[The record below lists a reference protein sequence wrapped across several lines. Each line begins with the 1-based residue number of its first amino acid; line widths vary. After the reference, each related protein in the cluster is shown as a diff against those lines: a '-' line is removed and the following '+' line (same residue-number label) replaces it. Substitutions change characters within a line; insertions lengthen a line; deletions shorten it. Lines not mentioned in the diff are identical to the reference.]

1 MVAQRGS
8 QVDLCDVG
16 VHNNVEGQG
25 WGGRMRSLR
34 GFQQAKIMK
43 SSIPTTTTST
53 LLTLFLL
60 SAFTS
65 HLPSAGADAVTD
77 RDGAAIRNGGT
88 YHILP
93 LFGVKNGGLEL
104 AATRNETC
112 PLTVVQSRTAQIFRG
127 LPVRIS
133 SPYRIAY
140 ISEGLILNL
149 AFASSPSCAPTPPNW
164 TVVKGLPE
172 GQGVKLLG
180 YGRSTVSGWFKIEKS
195 SLEYL
200 YKLVFCARASKA
212 CGEIGISVDDEGIN
226 RLVLTEEEGDGIIV
240 EFMKASSVSA

>member
-1 MVAQRGS
+1 MVTPIHCLE
-8 QVDLCDVG
+8 V
-16 VHNNVEGQG
+16 
-25 WGGRMRSLR
+25 
-34 GFQQAKIMK
+34 QQAKIMK

>member
-1 MVAQRGS
+1 
-8 QVDLCDVG
+8 
-16 VHNNVEGQG
+16 
-25 WGGRMRSLR
+25 
-34 GFQQAKIMK
+34 MK
-43 SSIPTTTTST
+43 NRN
-53 LLTLFLL
+53 LL
-60 SAFTS
+60 SDTYVLPLISLLRLYPSEFNSYYNYFHLAHS
-65 HLPSAGADAVTD
+65 LPSLCLHLT
-77 RDGAAIRNGGT
+77 RPFSRSRCRHRQRRRRHSKRR
-88 YHILP
+88 HIPLLP

-104 AATRNETC
+104 AATGNETC

-172 GQGVKLLG
+172 GQGVKLPG

-212 CGEIGISVDDEGIN
+212 CGEIGISVDDEGIK